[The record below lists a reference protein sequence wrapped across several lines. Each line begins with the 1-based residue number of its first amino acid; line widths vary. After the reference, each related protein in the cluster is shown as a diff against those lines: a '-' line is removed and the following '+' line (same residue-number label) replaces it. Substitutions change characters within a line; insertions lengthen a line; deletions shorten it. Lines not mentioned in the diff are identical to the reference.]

1 MRLLFDT
8 SVLIAARDEP
18 ESLRLPDDAAEVAV
32 SVVSVAELAVGVLT
46 AKDEMRRAT
55 RLAALSALERSYDP
69 LPVDNSVAH
78 AYAHLVAAAKAAGR
92 KPRVMDTLIAATA
105 LVHES
110 TVVTRDD
117 DFRAF
122 TDIGVNVLIV

>member
-8 SVLIAARDEP
+8 SVLIATRDEP
-18 ESLRLPDDAAEVAV
+18 DGVELPDDATEVAV

-46 AKDEMRRAT
+46 AKDEKRRAT

-69 LPVDNSVAH
+69 LPVDNGVAH
-78 AYAHLVAAAKAAGR
+78 AYAHLVAAAKANGR

-105 LVHES
+105 LVHGS
-110 TVVTRDD
+110 VVVTRDD
-117 DFRAF
+117 DFHAF
-122 TDIGVNVLIV
+122 TDAGVDVLVV